1 MAAARRG
8 NAPSFTSVRRGTS
21 VIKEIRRGTT
31 LKWASAGMRDDFSDN
46 GFLPLWI
53 NELDPGDLG
62 ALISDEFGRLLD
74 GLNLV
79 GHTTAYVPPTV
90 QTVSS
95 PLGSIVST
103 VPVSPEDAYCSAIDA
118 IGGMFSGEVPDGLI
132 GLVNGIPI
140 IGGILAAWLSGK
152 DGIAEIDS
160 LIGTLPIMGNIAQL
174 LGLVPDSQGVM
185 GDPINYVVNVA
196 GQVIGKLS
204 CGKFIEGDGS
214 IENVHY
220 VIGGVNG
227 AAKMLIPDGL
237 ISLDTQVS
245 RMRYSHALAA
255 DDGWLE
261 TQIAEEGSPGYVTQV
276 FRRYANNGT
285 ASSGVGLDFRWSSV
299 SIVARVGGID
309 YLVRPN
315 IGSYSSG
322 DTFRLI
328 QTGNKHQLM
337 RNGAYLPG
345 GLWTDSLNSAPS
357 GSNNRSIGMMMQG
370 AKDLLGTKRLSASLN
385 YVDAG

>member
-1 MAAARRG
+1 MAAVRRG
-8 NAPSFTSVRRGTS
+8 GAPTFTAVRRGTT

-31 LKWASAGMRDDFSDN
+31 LKWSAAGIRDDFNDN
-46 GFLPLWI
+46 GFLPFWT
-53 NELDPGDLG
+53 NELDAGDLG
-62 ALISDEFGRLLD
+62 ALISDEFGRLMD

-90 QTVSS
+90 QTISS

-103 VPVSPEDAYCSAIDA
+103 VPVSPEDAYCSAVDA
-118 IGGMFSGEVPDGLI
+118 IGGLFTGEVPDGLI

-140 IGGILAAWLSGK
+140 IGGVLAAWLSGK

-185 GDPINYVVNVA
+185 GDPVNYVVNVA

-204 CGKFIEGDGS
+204 CGKFMEADGS
-214 IENVHY
+214 LENVHY

-227 AAKMLIPDGL
+227 SAKMLIPGGL

-245 RMRYSHALAA
+245 RMRYNHPLTA

-285 ASSGVGLDFRWSSV
+285 AGNGVGMDFRWSSV

-309 YLVRPN
+309 YLVKPN
-315 IGSYSSG
+315 MGRYSAN
-322 DTFRLI
+322 DVFRLV
-328 QTGNKHQLM
+328 QVGNAHTLL
-337 RNGAYLPG
+337 RNGVSLG
-345 GLWTDSLNSAPS
+345 TWTASLGSAAT
-357 GSNNRSIGMMMQG
+357 GVNNRSVGMMMQA
-370 AKDLLGTKRLSASLN
+370 AKDFMGTKRLSASLN